1 MRIYRVHHFCEDGV
15 WNYPLC
21 KKVDNDYYC
30 IETNVLINK
39 GHIANV
45 ELIKN

>member
-21 KKVDNDYYC
+21 KKVDSNYYT
-30 IETNVLINK
+30 IENNILIENRY
-39 GHIANV
+39 IANV
-45 ELIKN
+45 ELINN